1 MHIPDG
7 FLSTPV
13 WTSLGA
19 VSLPTIGVLARK
31 AQAHHEHSRA
41 PLLGVMGAFV
51 FAAQMVNFPVAGGA
65 SSHLLGGA
73 LLACSI
79 GPAAGVIVMTAV
91 LAIQAFVFQ
100 DGGILALGA
109 NVFNLAIAGVLT
121 AYVPYHFW
129 GAGRYRRVAIFAG
142 AALSVL
148 VSAALAMSQIL
159 LSGVPVTRP
168 LLQLS
173 AGLFAF
179 SAVAEGVIT
188 VAVLGAIERINPEW
202 VQRPAARTNRL
213 LTVVGATSVL
223 VAMASIFIASTAPD
237 ALERI
242 EIAVNSTPA
251 AALIA
256 SPFAGYRFT
265 SIVSDNVAKAFAGLI
280 GLALVYFV
288 CSMLGRAVAQR
299 RSA

>member
-7 FLSTPV
+7 FLSTPI
-13 WTSLGA
+13 WASLGA

-31 AQAHHEHSRA
+31 AQVNQEHSGA
-41 PLLGVMGAFV
+41 PLLGMMGAFV
-51 FAAQMVNFPVAGGA
+51 FAAQMVNFPVAAGS

-73 LLACSI
+73 LLACSL

-121 AYVPYHFW
+121 SYVPYHFW
-129 GAGRYRRVAIFAG
+129 GGGRYRRAAIFVG

-173 AGLFAF
+173 SAMFAF
-179 SAVAEGVIT
+179 SALAEGVIT
-188 VAVLGAIERINPEW
+188 LAVLTAIERINPEW
-202 VQRPAARTNRL
+202 VQKPTSRGNRL
-213 LTVVGATSVL
+213 LTVVGAASVVL
-223 VAMASIFIASTAPD
+223 ALASIFIASTDPD

-242 EIAVNSTPA
+242 QMNLGIVPA
-251 AALIA
+251 AALLS
-256 SPFAGYRFT
+256 SPFADYRFA
-265 SIVSDNVAKAFAGLI
+265 SIMSDTLAKAFAGLV
-280 GLALVYFV
+280 GLALVYVV
-288 CSMLGRAVAQR
+288 CSMLGRAVAHR

>member
-1 MHIPDG
+1 
-7 FLSTPV
+7 
-13 WTSLGA
+13 
-19 VSLPTIGVLARK
+19 
-31 AQAHHEHSRA
+31 
-41 PLLGVMGAFV
+41 MGAFV
-51 FAAQMVNFPVAGGA
+51 FAAQMVNFPVAAGA

-73 LLACSI
+73 LLACSL

-121 AYVPYHFW
+121 AYVPYHIW
-129 GAGRYRRVAIFAG
+129 GRGRYRRTAVFAG
-142 AALSVL
+142 AGLSVL

-159 LSGVPVTRP
+159 LSGVPVARP

-173 AGLFAF
+173 AGVFAI
-179 SAVAEGVIT
+179 SALMEGVIT
-188 VAVLGAIERINPEW
+188 LAVLSAIERINPDW
-202 VQRPAARTNRL
+202 VQKPTTRGNRT
-213 LTVVGATSVL
+213 LTLIGVASVATAIASV
-223 VAMASIFIASTAPD
+223 FIASTDPD

-242 EIAVNSTPA
+242 QSHLGSSPVV
-251 AALIA
+251 ALIS
-256 SPFAGYRFT
+256 SPLADYRVA
-265 SIVSDNVAKAFAGLI
+265 SIVSENAAKALAALI

-288 CSMLGRAVAQR
+288 CSLVGRAVAQR